1 MATAATNLNRGFA
14 STNPRAPSIITKPT
28 FTLTDRIRIQQQRIQ
43 DHDYTRIGKLTAVV
57 WEGQRSTVGSSQSN
71 LLPGVFSKWQR
82 KTWASLTLDWLTH
95 RNAPILAISRDR
107 NDLLLPFRLP
117 ALPDIPDPRWN
128 GHKVAPAADAK
139 IDTVPRIPQLL
150 AGCPVV
156 GDRAS
161 GRITDRISGKTFL
174 IFKPLTELQ
183 VMCGK
188 GQDSGFGRILCAT
201 DPADRTHAAL
211 LINAEPESDGSMEA
225 YFVGG
230 SFHSG

>member
-1 MATAATNLNRGFA
+1 MATA
-14 STNPRAPSIITKPT
+14 APSIITKPT

-43 DHDYTRIGKLTAVV
+43 DRDYTRIGKLTAVV
-57 WEGQRSTVGSSQSN
+57 WEGQRSTAGSSQAN
-71 LLPGVFSKWQR
+71 PLPGMFSKWQR

-117 ALPDIPDPRWN
+117 ALPDIPDPRWA
-128 GHKVAPAADAK
+128 GHKVAPAANSKEDH
-139 IDTVPRIPQLL
+139 VPRIPQLL

-174 IFKPLTELQ
+174 IFRPLTELQ

-188 GQDSGFGRILCAT
+188 GQDSGFGRILCCT
-201 DPADRTHAAL
+201 DPADRTLAAL
-211 LINAEPESDGSMEA
+211 LINAEPDRDGSMEA

-230 SFHSG
+230 SFHAG